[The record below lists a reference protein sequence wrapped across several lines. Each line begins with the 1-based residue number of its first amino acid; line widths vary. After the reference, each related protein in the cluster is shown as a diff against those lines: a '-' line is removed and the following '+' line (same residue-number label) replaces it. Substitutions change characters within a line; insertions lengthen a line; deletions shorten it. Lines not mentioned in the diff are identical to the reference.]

1 MDGDAYKFSWKRV
14 GLEDKPDLSRLP
26 SLDFAIYLTNTVKF
40 HLGGIFRL
48 FDEDEFLQHLHEFY
62 AEAPEKVG
70 SSRLWYTQY
79 LLVLAFGKGFLNGPK
94 TPGSLSGSEFFTR
107 AMSILPDIPDLH
119 EEPVLAVE
127 VLNLIA
133 LYFYCLDMRQTA
145 YSYVSI
151 ADASSMASGGDIR
164 LPSALDRP
172 SLAYRAGRWNAHS
185 HSGRV
190 ARREARRK
198 MCKHLVDGLRPRSN
212 IIVIRWCPNLGP

>member
-1 MDGDAYKFSWKRV
+1 MFDKDGPEEDNAFSLDGDAYKFSWKRV
-14 GLEDKPDLSRLP
+14 SPEERPDLSRLP

-40 HLGGIFRL
+40 HLGGILRL

-94 TPGSLSGSEFFTR
+94 TPGGLSGSEFFTR
-107 AMSILPDIPDLH
+107 AMSVLPDIPELH

-145 YSYVSI
+145 YSYVSFAGHQLNNLHI
-151 ADASSMASGGDIR
+151 VLIQRLAPDRSIVADCT
-164 LPSALDRP
+164 
-172 SLAYRAGRWNAHS
+172 GRWNAYTY
-185 HSGRV
+185 SG
-190 ARREARRK
+190 
-198 MCKHLVDGLRPRSN
+198 
-212 IIVIRWCPNLGP
+212 

>member
-1 MDGDAYKFSWKRV
+1 MDKDGPEEDNAFSLDGDAYKFSWKRIA
-14 GLEDKPDLSRLP
+14 LEEKPDLSRLP

-40 HLGGIFRL
+40 HLGGILRL
-48 FDEDEFLQHLHEFY
+48 FDEDEFLQNLHEFY

-107 AMSILPDIPDLH
+107 AMSILPDLPDLH
-119 EEPVLAVE
+119 EEPILAVE
-127 VLNLIA
+127 VLNLVA

-151 ADASSMASGGDIR
+151 ADAGLDPPFTLWLHLTGD
-164 LPSALDRP
+164 
-172 SLAYRAGRWNAHS
+172 
-185 HSGRV
+185 
-190 ARREARRK
+190 ARSVRR
-198 MCKHLVDGLRPRSN
+198 CVSP
-212 IIVIRWCPNLGP
+212 W

>member
-1 MDGDAYKFSWKRV
+1 
-14 GLEDKPDLSRLP
+14 
-26 SLDFAIYLTNTVKF
+26 
-40 HLGGIFRL
+40 LGGILRL

-94 TPGSLSGSEFFTR
+94 TLGGLSGSEFFTR
-107 AMSILPDIPDLH
+107 AMSVLPDTPELH

-145 YSYVSI
+145 YSYVI
-151 ADASSMASGGDIR
+151 N
-164 LPSALDRP
+164 LPDPLPATR
-172 SLAYRAGRWNAHS
+172 
-185 HSGRV
+185 
-190 ARREARRK
+190 
-198 MCKHLVDGLRPRSN
+198 C
-212 IIVIRWCPNLGP
+212 